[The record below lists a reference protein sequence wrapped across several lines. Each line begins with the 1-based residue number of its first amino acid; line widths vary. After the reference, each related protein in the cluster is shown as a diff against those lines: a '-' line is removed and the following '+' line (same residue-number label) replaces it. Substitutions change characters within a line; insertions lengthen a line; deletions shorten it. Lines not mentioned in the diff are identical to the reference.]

1 MSELF
6 YNKKTVMDAEFSAVA
21 GPVPVLYDLK
31 PKADTR
37 GFFSELWRT
46 DDFEFCSKD
55 ESVVKWPEFNDGA
68 PLTDKAKRQLAAE
81 SFVPRQINVSYS
93 LPGVLRGLHWQL
105 PPQDMCKFV
114 TCLTGKI
121 YDIVVD
127 IRKASPTFMKLA
139 CVPLQMFGETLD
151 PFNSIFVPAGF
162 AHGFY
167 VPRASPACVHYA
179 YDKYYDPSLE
189 RGCNP
194 LCFLNSLPIIETNLS
209 AGSSAITLSEKDRNA
224 PKLADMDPADL
235 F

>member
-6 YNKKTVMDAEFSAVA
+6 YKKKTVMDAEFSAVA

-68 PLTDKAKRQLAAE
+68 PLTDKAKRQLASE

-127 IRKASPTFMKLA
+127 IRKASPTFMKLV
-139 CVPLQMFGETLD
+139 CVPLQMFSETD
-151 PFNSIFVPAGF
+151 EPFNSIFIPAGF

-167 VPRASPACVHYA
+167 VPSSSGPAGVHYA

-189 RGCNP
+189 RGCSP
-194 LCFLNSLPIIETNLS
+194 LYLVDLLPNIELNKKPS
-209 AGSSAITLSEKDRNA
+209 ITLSEKDRNA